1 MADIRQNADVF
12 GGLTVA
18 GGGALYPFSIY
29 GDSSGNG
36 SSPYLQLQVIDQ
48 TNGGLFRINNQS
60 SQLLFEV
67 ATDGVEIGSAYTLPF
82 SAPSVNQILTRA
94 SGAGP
99 GVLSWQDFPDQ
110 IGGYDVDLNGAPT
123 NGQAL
128 LFDTSDSTW
137 YNGPSSLTSGLGDVT
152 SVNNV
157 TTDSIKVAGLTIG
170 DPFFTF
176 PTADGTNQQILIT
189 NGSGQ
194 LSWGDAPTPTVSVAD
209 LTDTTGSAF
218 NGAILQHNGV
228 SWASTDFLTALSN
241 ENLGALGDVDTT
253 TSSSDD
259 SVLMYNSSNS
269 TWEANPLSTITNLIT
284 PALSEVTAQGSV
296 TTDAISTGGL
306 TSTGNIITIGT
317 LLQAGTIGG
326 NSFAAA
332 SVFNGSGTFN
342 SGFIYSTTNST
353 PALFT
358 SAASGTSPVDV
369 ITIRRSNEINNSLT
383 SAITFNSPNTSS
395 ADTVYARI
403 YGGNTDTTVNSE
415 DGVIVLAVKE
425 AGTDTVR
432 LAADKT
438 GVQINDSYYLPTA
451 AGEDGEIMSV
461 VNTNVEFTSPFFA
474 TNALQVGNVN
484 VGQTVTSSFAAVDY
498 LNTTYAD
505 STTGT
510 PYDLTNSTYVY
521 FPAGTDYVYEVS
533 YTITYEVPVD
543 ATSTSRGSVISQFG
557 PDAGNL
563 LAQSKSRAYI
573 RKNDSSTAGESH
585 TSASGSF
592 LVQPDLNS
600 GLDLK
605 LFVKQESFST
615 GPSVQVE
622 DVFVTFKRV
631 G

>member
-48 TNGGLFRINNQS
+48 TSGGLLRINNQS
-60 SQLLFEV
+60 GQLVFEV

-82 SAPSVNQILTRA
+82 SAPAVNQILTRA
-94 SGAGP
+94 TGAGP
-99 GVLSWQDFPDQ
+99 GILSWQDFPDQ

-123 NGQAL
+123 AGQAL
-128 LFDTSDSTW
+128 LFDTADNTW

-152 SVNNV
+152 AVNNV
-157 TTDSIKVAGLTIG
+157 TADSIKVAGLTIG

-176 PTADGTNQQILIT
+176 PTSDGNNQQILIT

-209 LTDTTGSAF
+209 LTDTSGSAF
-218 NGAILQHNGV
+218 NGAILQHNGI

-241 ENLGALGDVDTT
+241 ENLGALGNVDTT

-269 TWEANPLSTITNLIT
+269 TWEANPLTTITNLIT
-284 PALSEVTAQGSV
+284 PSLSEVTAQGAT
-296 TTDAISTGGL
+296 TTDAITTGAI
-306 TSTGNIITIGT
+306 TATGNIITIGT
-317 LLQAGTIGG
+317 ILQASAAGN
-326 NSFAAA
+326 NSFAAP
-332 SVFNGSGTFN
+332 SVFNNSGTFN
-342 SGFIYSTTNST
+342 SSFTYSTTNSE

-358 SAASGTSPVDV
+358 SAASGVNPVDV
-369 ITIRRSNEINNSLT
+369 LTIRRSNEINNSLT

-403 YGGNTDTTVNSE
+403 YGGNTDTTVGSE
-415 DGVIVLAVKE
+415 DGVIVMAVKE
-425 AGTDTVR
+425 AGADVVR
-432 LAADKT
+432 LATDKT
-438 GVQINDSYYLPTA
+438 GVQINDAYYLPTA
-451 AGEDGEIMSV
+451 SGAEGEVMSV

-474 TNALQVGNVN
+474 TNALQVGNTSVN
-484 VGQTVTSSFAAVDY
+484 QAVTSSFAQVDY
-498 LNTTYAD
+498 LDTTYAD
-505 STTGT
+505 ATSGT
-510 PYDLTNSTYVY
+510 PYDLSNSSFLY
-521 FPAGTDYVYEVS
+521 FPAGVDYVYEVS
-533 YTITYEVPVD
+533 YTITYTVPVD
-543 ATSTSRGSVISQFG
+543 STNTARGSVIAQFG
-557 PDAGNL
+557 NSTSNL
-563 LAQSKSRAYI
+563 LPQSKSRAYI

-585 TSASGSF
+585 TSSSGTF
-592 LVQPDLNS
+592 LVNPSSVS

-605 LFVKQESFST
+605 MYVKQESFST
-615 GPSVQVE
+615 GPLVNVE